1 MFQTLE
7 TVRDG
12 EELLFLY
19 HLIEGHV
26 KTSYASHIA
35 LQAGLPQELVKRGTE
50 VSRTSHIGIKA
61 CQEIAKH
68 ITQVNE
74 EQESY
79 HMSYHNQ
86 M

>member
-1 MFQTLE
+1 MSFQTLE

-50 VSRTSHIGIKA
+50 VSRTSH
-61 CQEIAKH
+61 H
-68 ITQVNE
+68 STSQVFHRT
-74 EQESY
+74 Y
-79 HMSYHNQ
+79 
-86 M
+86 

>member
-1 MFQTLE
+1 MSFQTLE

-50 VSRTSHIGIKA
+50 VSRTNHHSTSQSSTGTSQAWH
-61 CQEIAKH
+61 
-68 ITQVNE
+68 
-74 EQESY
+74 
-79 HMSYHNQ
+79 
-86 M
+86 